1 MKAIIQRVNSASVTV
16 GAQTIGTIQK
26 GLLVLL
32 GITQTDT
39 EDEAKWMVEKIVN
52 LRLFPQGEQEFD
64 LSVLDAKLEILIVSQ
79 FTLYG
84 SCDKGRRPDFAN
96 ASRPDHSKPLYE
108 KTVELLRATNLNIQT
123 GEFGAHM
130 MVSLVNDG
138 PATFTLE
145 RNHPTSNA

>member
-1 MKAIIQRVNSASVTV
+1 MKALIQRVNAASVSV
-16 GAQTIGTIQK
+16 GGTQISSISR
-26 GLLVLL
+26 GLLVFV

-39 EDEAKWMVEKIVN
+39 ETEARFLADKIIN

-64 LSVLDAKLEILIVSQ
+64 LSVLDAKLEILLVSQ

-84 SCDKGRRPDFAN
+84 SCDKGRRPDFAS

-108 KTVELLRATNLNIQT
+108 KMIVMLKESGLKIST

-130 MVSLVNDG
+130 IVSLENDG

-145 RNHPTSNA
+145 KNSTPNN